1 MTRTQSLILTRCAV
15 ALLIVGLFIMLELGN
30 GGLIFVTIGAV
41 NAGIGLL
48 NYRKANQPLD

>member
-15 ALLIVGLFIMLELGN
+15 ALLIVGLFITLELGN
-30 GGLIFVTIGAV
+30 GGLIFVIIGAV

>member
-30 GGLIFVTIGAV
+30 GGLIFVIIGAV
-41 NAGIGLL
+41 NAGIGVL